1 MRLWS
6 CQKTLLKLSKGFVMG
21 FRINT
26 NIGAMNAHRLGMQNN
41 RSLDTSLERLS
52 SGLRINK
59 AADDSSGLAIADSL
73 RSQSSSLG
81 QAINNANDA
90 MGIIQ
95 TADKAMDEQVKILD
109 TIKMKSIQSASDNQS
124 NASRDAIQKDVNR
137 LLEQLDNIAHT
148 TSFNGRNLLDGKFS
162 NKEFQ
167 VGAYSNQSIAASIG
181 NTATT
186 ATGNITTKSMIAQL
200 GNKAGLTTAGVKGL
214 DTMTSTGM
222 EGVAVGDTI
231 RIGGVGD
238 YTVKEINGTQGGDT
252 TFTLDRGL
260 EKDLAVGTE
269 IAIVETAQEQI
280 DFAAFQAGSLT
291 DATGFGIGDQV
302 SVTRGDGSLQTVAIT
317 GLDSTT
323 TPGQTAITFDQA
335 IDATATDIKMLD
347 RKTVGTEHT
356 GSDFIQFTVEGV
368 KLPGVQ
374 LTNADGNGEV
384 GTGLGLAAEQI
395 NLGTAEH
402 GIKANAMVSANSV
415 VKVAGGD
422 LAEDVMINGVTI
434 LGEGD
439 TLRESDV
446 DNKLVNSVNSKTA
459 ETGVTANLE
468 SDGTLT
474 LVSDG
479 RAMNIQGLTNAA
491 GISDGVKAGTIEFT
505 RNNLGVLDVSSEHF
519 VDEGLIQANGAA
531 SSLDEVVD
539 AHQLFEIGSGKIGK
553 DDPVGLLRTRE
564 GSMRAMDLAEAAT
577 KELDSIRADLGS
589 VQNQL
594 TVTVNNISVTQVNVK
609 AAESQIR
616 DVDFAKESAQFSK
629 FNILA
634 QSGSYAMSQA
644 NSVQQNVMRLLQ

>member
-1 MRLWS
+1 
-6 CQKTLLKLSKGFVMG
+6 MG

-26 NIGAMNAHRLGMQNN
+26 NIGAMNAHRLGVQNN
-41 RSLDTSLERLS
+41 TKIDSSLEKLS

-81 QAINNANDA
+81 QAISNANDA

-95 TADKAMDEQVKILD
+95 TADKAMDEQIKILD
-109 TIKMKSIQSASDNQS
+109 TIKMKSIQAASDNQS
-124 NASRDAIQKDVNR
+124 NDSRNAIQKDVNR

-167 VGAYSNQSIAASIG
+167 VGAYSNQTIAASIG
-181 NTATT
+181 NTSTT
-186 ATGNITTKSMIAQL
+186 ATGNITTKSVIAQL
-200 GNKAGLTTAGVKGL
+200 GNIGSLDQPAVKGV
-214 DTMTSTGM
+214 DNFTTSGM

-231 RIGGVGD
+231 RIDGVGD
-238 YTVKEINGTQGGDT
+238 YTVKEINGTEGGDT

-260 EKDLAVGTE
+260 EKDLAVGTDV
-269 IAIVETAQEQI
+269 AIVQTAQEQI
-280 DFAAFQAGSLT
+280 DFTEFNNGILT
-291 DATGFGIGDQV
+291 DATGFAVGDKI
-302 SVTRGDGSLQTVAIT
+302 SVTRGDGSVQTVAIT
-317 GLDSTT
+317 GLDSTSN
-323 TPGQTAITFDQA
+323 PGQTAISFDQA
-335 IDATATDIKMLD
+335 IDGTATNIQMLD
-347 RKTVGTEHT
+347 RKTLGTDHS
-356 GSDFIQFTVEGV
+356 GSDFVQFTVEGV

-374 LTNADGNGEV
+374 LTDTMGNGTV
-384 GTGLGLAAEQI
+384 GTGLGAAAEQI

-402 GIKANAMVSANSV
+402 GIKAFARVESNSV
-415 VKVAGGD
+415 TKVTGGD
-422 LAEDVMINGVTI
+422 IAEDIVINGQTI
-434 LGEGD
+434 LGAGD

-446 DNKLVNSVNSKTA
+446 DNKLVNAINAKTA
-459 ETGVTANLE
+459 ETGVTANLKA
-468 SDGTLT
+468 DGTLT

-479 RAMNIQGLTNAA
+479 RAMNLQGLTNTA
-491 GISDGVKAGTIEFT
+491 GLNDGVVAGEIEFT
-505 RNNLGVLDVSSEHF
+505 RNELGVMNVSSEHF
-519 VDEGLIQANGAA
+519 KDEGLIQANGAA
-531 SSLDEVVD
+531 ASLDEIVD
-539 AHQLFEIGSGKIGK
+539 AHQLFEIGSGAIR
-553 DDPVGLLRTRE
+553 DEDPVGLLRTRE
-564 GSMRAMDLAEAAT
+564 GAMRAMDLSEAAT

-616 DVDFAKESAQFSK
+616 DVDFAKESATFNK
-629 FNILA
+629 HNILA

>member
-1 MRLWS
+1 
-6 CQKTLLKLSKGFVMG
+6 MG

-26 NIGAMNAHRLGMQNN
+26 NIGAMNAHRLGVANN
-41 RSLDTSLERLS
+41 TKLDSSLEKLS

-81 QAINNANDA
+81 QAISNANDA

-95 TADKAMDEQVKILD
+95 TADKAMDEQIKILD

-124 NASRDAIQKDVNR
+124 GDSRNAIQKDVNR

-162 NKEFQ
+162 NKAFQ
-167 VGAYSNQSIAASIG
+167 VGAYSNQTIAASIG
-181 NTATT
+181 NTSTT
-186 ATGNITTKSMIAQL
+186 ATGNITTKSVIAQL
-200 GNKAGLTTAGVKGL
+200 GNNASLTQPGVKGV
-214 DTMTSTGM
+214 DSITSSGM
-222 EGVAVGDTI
+222 EGIAVGDTI

-238 YTVKEINGTQGGDT
+238 YTVTEINGAEGGDT

-260 EKDLAVGTE
+260 EKDLPVGSTN
-269 IAIVETAQEQI
+269 IAIVQTAQEQI
-280 DFAAFQAGSLT
+280 NFSEFNAGVLT
-291 DATGFGIGDQV
+291 DATGFAVGDKI
-302 SVTRGDGSLQTVAIT
+302 SATRGDGSLQTVTIT
-317 GLDSTT
+317 GLDSST

-335 IDATATDIKMLD
+335 IDGTATNIKMLD
-347 RKTVGTEHT
+347 RKTLGTDHT
-356 GSDFIQFTVEGV
+356 GSDFVQYTVEGV

-374 LTNADGNGEV
+374 LTDTSGNGVV

-402 GIKANAMVSANSV
+402 GIKANAVVESNSV

-422 LAEDVMINGVTI
+422 IAEDIVINGITI
-434 LGEGD
+434 LGAGD

-446 DNKLVNSVNSKTA
+446 DNKLVNSINAKQA

-479 RAMNIQGLTNAA
+479 RAMNLQGLTNTA
-491 GISDGVKAGTIEFT
+491 GISDGVNAGKIEFT
-505 RNNLGVLDVSSEHF
+505 RNNLGVLNVSSEHF
-519 VDEGLIQANGAA
+519 IDEGLILSNGQAK
-531 SSLDEVVD
+531 SLDEVVD
-539 AHQLFEIGSGKIGK
+539 AHQLFEIGSGKIRS

-577 KELDSIRADLGS
+577 KELDAIRADLGS

-616 DVDFAKESAQFSK
+616 DVDFAKESASFNK

-644 NSVQQNVMRLLQ
+644 NSIQQNVMRLLQ

>member
-1 MRLWS
+1 
-6 CQKTLLKLSKGFVMG
+6 MG

-26 NIGAMNAHRLGMQNN
+26 NIGAMNAHRLGVANN
-41 RSLDTSLERLS
+41 RELDSSLEKLS

-73 RSQSSSLG
+73 RSQASSLG

-109 TIKMKSIQSASDNQS
+109 TIKSKAIQAASDNQS
-124 NASRDAIQKDVNR
+124 NDSRNAIQKDVNR
-137 LLEQLDNIAHT
+137 LLEQLDNIALT

-167 VGAYSNQSIAASIG
+167 IGAYSNQTLAASIG

-186 ATGNITTKSMIAQL
+186 ATGNITTKAEIAQL
-200 GNKAGLTTAGVKGL
+200 GNFASLTEPGVKGV
-214 DTMTSTGM
+214 DAITSTGM
-222 EGVAVGDTI
+222 DGLAIGDTI

-238 YTVKEINGTQGGDT
+238 YKIMGINGAEGEDT

-260 EKDLAVGTE
+260 EKDLEVGTN
-269 IAIVETAQEQI
+269 ISIVQTAQEQI
-280 DFAAFQAGSLT
+280 DFAEFNAGILT
-291 DATGFGIGDQV
+291 DATGFAVGDKV
-302 SVTRGDGSLQTVAIT
+302 SVERADGSLQTVTIT
-317 GLDSTT
+317 RLDSTT
-323 TPGQTAITFDQA
+323 NPGQTEIAFDEA
-335 IDATATDIKMLD
+335 IDDTAVSIKMLD
-347 RKTVGTEHT
+347 RKTLGTDHT
-356 GSDFIQFTVEGV
+356 GSDFVQYTVEGV

-374 LTNADGNGEV
+374 LTDKNGNGTV
-384 GTGLGLAAEQI
+384 GTGLGAAATQI

-402 GIKANAMVSANSV
+402 GIKAFARVESNSV
-415 VKVAGGD
+415 TKVAGGD
-422 LAEDVMINGVTI
+422 IAQDISINGVTI
-434 LGEGD
+434 LGKGD
-439 TLRESDV
+439 TLRESDT
-446 DNKLVNSVNSKTA
+446 DNKLVNSINAKSN

-479 RAMNIQGLTNAA
+479 RAMNLKGLTNTA
-491 GISDGVKAGTIEFT
+491 GISDGVVAGTLEFT
-505 RNNLGVLDVSSEHF
+505 RNNLGVMNVSSEHF
-519 VDEGLIQANGAA
+519 KDEGLIQANSEA
-531 SSLDEVVD
+531 SSLDEIVA
-539 AHQLFEIGSGKIGK
+539 AHQIFEIGSGRIREN
-553 DDPVGLLRTRE
+553 DPVGLLRTRE
-564 GSMRAMDLAEAAT
+564 GAMRAMDLAEAAT

-609 AAESQIR
+609 AAESGIR
-616 DVDFAKESAQFSK
+616 DVDFAQESAVFQK
-629 FNILA
+629 HNILA

-644 NSVQQNVMRLLQ
+644 NSIQQNVMRLLQ